1 MKEGKKVRLVNCKIG
16 AAYIV
21 ENMSLGLETNRRL
34 QALGLTKGTKITV
47 LNNKKSGS
55 VIFSVR
61 GSRLAVGKEIA
72 TGLEV
77 RETER

>member
-1 MKEGKKVRLVNCKIG
+1 MKEGEKVHLVNGKVG
-16 AAYIV
+16 ATYIV
-21 ENMSLGLETNRRL
+21 ENISLRLETNRRL

-77 RETER
+77 KEAE

>member
-1 MKEGKKVRLVNCKIG
+1 MLLVNGNIG

-21 ENMSLGLETNRRL
+21 QNISLELETNRRL
-34 QALGLTKGTKITV
+34 QALGVTKGTRIV
-47 LNNKKSGS
+47 ILNNKKSGS

-72 TGLEV
+72 SGLEV
-77 RETER
+77 EEIKQ

>member
-1 MKEGKKVRLVNCKIG
+1 MHLVNGKVG
-16 AAYIV
+16 ATYIV
-21 ENMSLGLETNRRL
+21 ENISLRLETNRRL

-77 RETER
+77 KEAE

>member
-1 MKEGKKVRLVNCKIG
+1 MKEGETVHLVNGKVG
-16 AAYIV
+16 ATYIV
-21 ENMSLGLETNRRL
+21 ENISLRLETNRRL

-77 RETER
+77 KEAE